1 MATKEI
7 VSIAVIIAIIAVFVS
22 SSALVNPLL
31 AKTSTVKESVSTVK
45 ESTSTA
51 KTNYK
56 DFQMCLAKGEGTK
69 GYATEQEIKQCNG
82 KVYSSSAS
90 TGSSGSSVIPKG
102 GGDSKS

>member
-7 VSIAVIIAIIAVFVS
+7 VSVAVIIAIIALFVS

-31 AKTSTVKESVSTVK
+31 AKTIPDKG
-45 ESTSTA
+45 STSTA

-82 KVYSSSAS
+82 KAYSSSAS
-90 TGSSGSSVIPKG
+90 TGSSGSSIIPQG
-102 GGDSKS
+102 GGDSKSE